1 MAHIPNPETQIASAT
16 GNWLDRLL
24 HAFSLRVVPLIL
36 VLFSFIVVIGGMSYY
51 DPSEPPL
58 VSAQYLE
65 DRGGTLDVASAE
77 QALTLQP
84 AQPYRDTHLSEAPF
98 WFRFTVKPMTVR
110 QATVVEFPSRHARE
124 LACWDATTL
133 APFGSAAWAAPDAT
147 IDQHSADD
155 HSLMRVKSGF
165 ALRLGRVAEPQS
177 IVCRGT
183 FSGPARIAVRSWPA
197 PAFQRSIGVFHRD
210 VGLLEGGMLMLAAFV
225 LVTAL
230 INRESMYVIFAI
242 WLVGNLRLGALSIG
256 SDNQWLGHTIP
267 MSALPLVRQV
277 TIGLYFII
285 TCTLLGQLFR
295 NDLPMVRGHRQVM
308 GIVQVLGFVLLGA
321 ALVFPYRTFL
331 PVMWAIA
338 SIGIAGLIY
347 MLVPVIV
354 KTRSRVAVWY
364 GASLGVT
371 LFASFSEVI
380 AAAFGVKT
388 LIGALNSVTAALL
401 SSLMAALAV
410 AEQIRI
416 ERSQRAMIQA
426 QFRETYDTTP
436 IGLFTLDED
445 GVIVRG
451 NPALQRI
458 LNASALTRRTFLPA
472 YFEPDGWEK
481 LRAIAHRSTGEEIE
495 LRSAPRAG
503 EPTKWFLVK
512 ATLTRGQIEG
522 SLQDITER
530 VRANERLHFLAEND
544 ALTGSL
550 NRRGLEKIIARSMS
564 SPTTRGDF
572 VPFSLAYLDLD
583 RFKLINDLFG
593 HRAGDEVLRQV
604 SDRIRHAI
612 GDEHALGRMGGDEF
626 VLVIH
631 DPNIQR
637 ASALC
642 REIVVQIAAK
652 PYQIGRRAFQVR
664 GSIGVL
670 EVSERMGI
678 SDAISAADRACREAK
693 DRTDRLCVYGRD
705 SGALAERA
713 EALKL
718 IERLEE
724 GFETTGLYLEMQPI
738 MSLRTPDEALDF
750 EVLLRMRD
758 ANGTIVPPTKVI
770 AAAEENGNISELD
783 KWVLTTTLRWL
794 EANEARLPNT
804 RFVCVNLSGASLN
817 DEHFIDEIFT
827 VLEAH
832 PDAVRKLCVEI
843 TEGVALHDLD
853 NTRRFINR
861 LQLLGGKIALDDFGA
876 GYTSFSYLKDLPAD
890 ALKIDG
896 AFIRSMAQHPANAA
910 IVEAIVALARNLG
923 MRSIAEWVEDCDT
936 LRSLASLGVDYVQGW
951 AISRPQPPE
960 AILASRSAAEFI
972 TDEKVRAF
980 ARFCGEHQI
989 DEPVYS
995 QGAAGWH

>member
-1 MAHIPNPETQIASAT
+1 MAQTRRPEAQIASAT
-16 GNWLDRLL
+16 GGWLDRLL
-24 HAFSLRVVPLIL
+24 YVFSLQIVPFIL
-36 VLFSFIVVIGGMSYY
+36 VLMSLAVLVAGTRYY
-51 DPSEPPL
+51 DASEPPA
-58 VSAQYLE
+58 VSAHFLRDDSGALE
-65 DRGGTLDVASAE
+65 VSA
-77 QALTLQP
+77 ALRALARQP
-84 AQPYRDTHLSEAPF
+84 AEPYRDTHLSEAPF
-98 WFRFTVKPMTVR
+98 WFRFDIVPAVAS
-110 QATVVEFPSRHARE
+110 QPTVVEFPSRHAQE
-124 LACWDATTL
+124 LACWNASTL
-133 APFGSAAWAAPDAT
+133 APLGHAALGASDGR
-147 IDQHSADD
+147 DSADD
-155 HSLMRVKSGF
+155 HVLLRTKAGF
-165 ALRLGRVAEPQS
+165 ALRLGRVAAPVP

-183 FSGPARIAVRSWPA
+183 FSGPARVTVRSWSA
-197 PAFQRSIGVFHRD
+197 AAFQRSIGLFHRD
-210 VGLLEGGMLMLAAFV
+210 IGLLEGGMLMLAAFV
-225 LVTAL
+225 LVTAV
-230 INRESMYVIFAI
+230 INRQSVYVIFAV
-242 WLVGNLRLGALSIG
+242 WLIGNLRLAELSIG
-256 SDNQWLGHTIP
+256 SDMQWLGQSIP
-267 MSALPLVRQV
+267 LSVLPLVRELTV
-277 TIGLYFII
+277 ALYFIV
-285 TCTLLGQLFR
+285 TYTLLGQLFR
-295 NDLPMVRGHRQVM
+295 NDLPKVRGHRAVM
-308 GIVQVLGFVLLGA
+308 RAAEVLGVVLLAA
-321 ALVFPYRTFL
+321 ALTLPYRLFL
-331 PVMWAIA
+331 PAMWLIA
-338 SIGIAGLIY
+338 SLGIGGVIY
-347 MLVPVIV
+347 MLVQVIV

-380 AAAFGVKT
+380 AAAFGIKT
-388 LIGALNSVTAALL
+388 LVGALNSVTAALL

-416 ERSQRAMIQA
+416 ERRQRAVIQA

-436 IGLFTLDED
+436 IGLFTLDEE
-445 GVIVRG
+445 GVVVRG

-458 LNASALTRRTFLPA
+458 LSAPALTGRTFLPA
-472 YFEPDGWEK
+472 YFEPGGWDK
-481 LRAIAHRSTGEEIE
+481 LREIAHRSTGEEIE

-512 ATLTRGQIEG
+512 ATFTRGQIEG

-550 NRRGLEKIIARSMS
+550 NRRGLEKIIARSM
-564 SPTTRGDF
+564 TTHAVRGDF
-572 VPFSLAYLDLD
+572 VSFALAYLDLD

-612 GDEHALGRMGGDEF
+612 GDEHALSRMGGDEF

-631 DPNIQR
+631 DSHIER
-637 ASALC
+637 AAALC
-642 REIVVQIAAK
+642 REIVMQIAAK

-670 EVSERMGI
+670 EVYERMGI

-693 DRTDRLCVYGRD
+693 CRNDRICVYGRD

-718 IERLEE
+718 IEQLEG
-724 GFETTGLYLEMQPI
+724 GFSTTGLFLEMQPI

-758 ANGTIVPPTKVI
+758 VSGAIVPPVKVI

-783 KWVLTTTLRWL
+783 KWVLTTTLEWL
-794 EANEARLPNT
+794 DANAARLRNT

-817 DEHFIDEIFT
+817 DEHFIGEIFT

-832 PDAVRKLCVEI
+832 PHAVSKLCIEI

-853 NTRRFINR
+853 NTRRFIGR
-861 LQLLGGKIALDDFGA
+861 LQSLGAKIALDDFGA

-923 MRSIAEWVEDCDT
+923 MRSIAEWVEDGDT
-936 LRSLASLGVDYVQGW
+936 LRMLAALGVDYVQGW
-951 AISRPQPPE
+951 AIARPQLPE
-960 AILASRSAAEFI
+960 AILAARSAAQFI

-980 ARFCGEHQI
+980 THFCGEQHGS
-989 DEPVYS
+989 ETLYT